1 MSQCVCA
8 HECTQTRTRA
18 GLIPHGNQSAAMVL
32 LPGLIASVIIRLL
45 TPAQD
50 MDGYNECAVQAQ
62 LCSIPGCPDPLDATL
77 ECQEKFLPTA
87 PLPVTIALSL
97 ISGSAVMVL
106 LGKSR
111 SELQRKCAVPDEGNK
126 NFIMYNPVTSM
137 CCTTCLLCQVRAC
150 PPATLT
156 TDARSVMWV
165 YCRASG

>member
-1 MSQCVCA
+1 MVTTNAQSKPSCAPSQDA
-8 HECTQTRTRA
+8 PTHLTR
-18 GLIPHGNQSAAMVL
+18 P
-32 LPGLIASVIIRLL
+32 
-45 TPAQD
+45 
-50 MDGYNECAVQAQ
+50 
-62 LCSIPGCPDPLDATL
+62 TL